1 MSTKSKLFLFNIW
14 NIFYVLQY
22 LITSFVITVAP
33 YYLFTFLEE
42 HKYQKL
48 VITSLILILSFIV
61 SAVFTGY
68 HNAVFTGFINILKLK
83 LVSKTI
89 KVFDKVNLS
98 EYNKNS
104 EGYYYSQIKNN
115 IGERIEKY
123 YLALIEILKNLL
135 YIIAILI
142 FAFYTKWILGVTIV
156 ALLVLFFNFSLFIKP
171 KLKKTFIAKT
181 ESWNKFNE
189 NITGIISYL
198 PALYTLNK
206 KEKLNKLFAKKLDA
220 NLNVYNNYLKTSKFF
235 SLISENLNLV
245 FKLFVSGVIIVY
257 FGLVHKND
265 VFELI
270 KSVSIIAFVGSLLD
284 NFFDHLNETIEDIL
298 KFLQVKKA
306 KKEIQDTQNI
316 APFNLTLTVS
326 AFNLENEV
334 FSSILIKNLSL
345 KLKDK
350 TLYNN
355 KNLIIY
361 PAKKYIIKGSNGSG
375 KFTLAR
381 ILLGLEKNYDGNVL
395 LNAKYE
401 VKEIDFKWINKHFN
415 YLANNS
421 LLLEANIENN
431 IVLFEENSDK
441 NKLNNLIEKLNSQT
455 IDKNKI
461 LGQEDDNDVSTG
473 QMQRKA
479 LARNLY
485 FKKDV
490 LIIDEGLSNIDKEN
504 LEIALNLLLNDQDLT
519 LIYISHHNDNKRE
532 QAFDYIIYLDK

>member
-1 MSTKSKLFLFNIW
+1 M
-14 NIFYVLQY
+14 
-22 LITSFVITVAP
+22 
-33 YYLFTFLEE
+33 
-42 HKYQKL
+42 
-48 VITSLILILSFIV
+48 
-61 SAVFTGY
+61 
-68 HNAVFTGFINILKLK
+68 
-83 LVSKTI
+83 
-89 KVFDKVNLS
+89 
-98 EYNKNS
+98 
-104 EGYYYSQIKNN
+104 
-115 IGERIEKY
+115 
-123 YLALIEILKNLL
+123 
-135 YIIAILI
+135 
-142 FAFYTKWILGVTIV
+142 
-156 ALLVLFFNFSLFIKP
+156 
-171 KLKKTFIAKT
+171 
-181 ESWNKFNE
+181 
-189 NITGIISYL
+189 
-198 PALYTLNK
+198 YTLNK

-401 VKEIDFKWINKHFN
+401 VKEIDFKW
-415 YLANNS
+415 
-421 LLLEANIENN
+421 
-431 IVLFEENSDK
+431 
-441 NKLNNLIEKLNSQT
+441 
-455 IDKNKI
+455 
-461 LGQEDDNDVSTG
+461 
-473 QMQRKA
+473 
-479 LARNLY
+479 
-485 FKKDV
+485 
-490 LIIDEGLSNIDKEN
+490 
-504 LEIALNLLLNDQDLT
+504 
-519 LIYISHHNDNKRE
+519 
-532 QAFDYIIYLDK
+532 